1 MAIDHFTMYTV
12 YKVFY
17 VYYFKAGQIIIF
29 VIHTPIIGE
38 SKLSKQSLHE
48 IDKVNKLIKKLL
60 ICFQIICQFHYSLFR

>member
-1 MAIDHFTMYTV
+1 MC
-12 YKVFY
+12 
-17 VYYFKAGQIIIF
+17 KAGQIIIF

-60 ICFQIICQFHYSLFR
+60 ICLAI